1 MRAKKGIFV
10 LGIIVLGIVLLTIG
24 IFSYLV
30 SKVSYYHH
38 MTCDMKP
45 YEQNS
50 FISCGQ
56 YVWLSPYNTDIYDIQ
71 SGDII
76 NPDHKIHGYNE
87 DYYFLVPYYSFSR
100 GCFALAGH
108 YSYIYYR
115 DDRMTGSQGVYYVYF
130 GLNSNG
136 FYVED
141 LDYNV

>member
-1 MRAKKGIFV
+1 MRIKKGIIIGGITI
-10 LGIIVLGIVLLTIG
+10 LGVILFTIG
-24 IFSYLV
+24 IFCYLV

-45 YEQNS
+45 YEENG

-56 YVWLSPYNTDIYDIQ
+56 YVRLSPYSTDIYDIA

-76 NPDHKIHGYNE
+76 NSDHTIHDYNE
-87 DYYFLVPYYSFSR
+87 DYFFLVPYYSFSR

-115 DDRMTGSQGVYYVYF
+115 DDNKTGAQGVYYIYF
-130 GLNSNG
+130 GLNANG
-136 FYVED
+136 FYIED
-141 LDYNV
+141 MDYNV